1 MALKSTVGDI
11 ISKLFANTLASG
23 VDVAVPVCVQR
34 KAAPTYT
41 PSTGTVTQTG
51 YEEES
56 VNALE
61 GDYDNFTIL
70 NSGGSIRL
78 GDKKFSFHGPDLPS
92 GIDVGTIVARSGKN
106 FRVENVKQ
114 ITNPFDSSEILFYE
128 CQCRQVG

>member
-23 VDVAVPVCVQR
+23 VDVAVPVFVQR
-34 KAAPTYT
+34 KAAPSYNAA
-41 PSTGTVTQTG
+41 TGTVTQTG

-61 GDYDNFTIL
+61 GDYDNLTIL

-78 GDKKFSFHGPDLPS
+78 GDKKFSFHAPDLPN
-92 GIDVGTIVARSGKN
+92 GIDVGAIVARGGMN
-106 FRVENVKQ
+106 FRVENRQ
-114 ITNPFDSSEILFYE
+114 LITNPFDNTEILFYE